1 MCEQL
6 GQVPT
11 HQRDCVACRSRPPP
25 GSQFR
30 TLEHDGESVPISLL
44 GDHPGLE
51 PAADESI
58 AFPVEET
65 TCTDTASC
73 PIVSV
78 CDDFCGAAGCRN
90 ADGQLFAETI
100 TVSVC
105 DAASSCE

>member
-1 MCEQL
+1 VTCRVWLAIGVGVL
-6 GQVPT
+6 G
-11 HQRDCVACRSRPPP
+11 
-25 GSQFR
+25 
-30 TLEHDGESVPISLL
+30 
-44 GDHPGLE
+44 
-51 PAADESI
+51 
-58 AFPVEET
+58 
-65 TCTDTASC
+65 CTDTASC